1 MRYARWAAMYTLI
14 LDGPGKNALSSALM
28 ESIITRLRE
37 AGGEPVLLTGA
48 GDAFSAGLDLKEV
61 AGLDRPGAERFLGT
75 LERMAEALFTYPAP
89 MVACVN
95 GHAIAGGCVVELCAD
110 YRVLAD
116 SPKLRIGLNE
126 VALGVQFPPTVLAV
140 VHHRVPPRGLERVVL
155 EAALHDPQT
164 ALALG
169 LVDEVAVD
177 VQGTARARLE
187 TLARH
192 PRDAYVAT
200 KRALR
205 AGVLDLSEAVRSRF
219 REELVPSWI
228 TPGVKERV
236 TAVLAPRR
244 S

>member
-1 MRYARWAAMYTLI
+1 MRYAGRAAMYTLT
-14 LDGPGKNALSSALM
+14 LDGPGKNALSSVLM
-28 ESIITRLRE
+28 ESILTRLRE
-37 AGGEPVLLTGA
+37 ASGEPVLLIGA
-48 GDAFSAGLDLKEV
+48 GDAFSAGLDLQEV
-61 AGLDRPGAERFLGT
+61 AGLDRAGAERFLGT
-75 LERMAEALFTYPAP
+75 LERMTEALFTYPAP

-116 SPKLRIGLNE
+116 QPKLRIGLNE

-140 VHHRVPPRGLERVVL
+140 VRHRVPPRGLERAVL

-169 LVDEVAVD
+169 LVDEVAAD
-177 VQGTARARLE
+177 VQATARARLE
-187 TLARH
+187 TLAGH

-205 AGVLDLSEAVRSRF
+205 AGVTDLSEAVRRWF
-219 REELVPSWI
+219 RDELVPSWI
-228 TPGVKERV
+228 TPAVKERV